1 MLAVV
6 EPYCMKWPAQG
17 LRLHDNPALLEAA
30 QGAEHLHALY
40 VVDPAFLKPDR
51 RDGSPTP
58 RCRGQQAPPGRSP
71 GAAPSP
77 GPRGRGRGNPQGWP
91 PPLPLP
97 AGVACRPRQVA
108 AGAQQPAHRAA
119 WRATAPCR
127 ARDRAAATTRGRFRL
142 SRPQRPRGGAPPE
155 KPSASDSRE
164 GGSARPPS
172 SPEGCSGLLGGRQ
185 PGGGGPTS
193 PEGLERHP
201 PLLRGGARALGGGA

>member
-1 MLAVV
+1 
-6 EPYCMKWPAQG
+6 MKWPAQG

-108 AGAQQPAHRAA
+108 AGAQQPAHRSA

-142 SRPQRPRGGAPPE
+142 SRPQRPRGAP
-155 KPSASDSRE
+155 E
-164 GGSARPPS
+164 GRPPK
-172 SPEGCSGLLGGRQ
+172 SPLPQILAK
-185 PGGGGPTS
+185 
-193 PEGLERHP
+193 
-201 PLLRGGARALGGGA
+201 GGARARLLPPRAAPGCWAAGNPEEVVPRALKAWSATRLCYEAEHEPWAVARDQV